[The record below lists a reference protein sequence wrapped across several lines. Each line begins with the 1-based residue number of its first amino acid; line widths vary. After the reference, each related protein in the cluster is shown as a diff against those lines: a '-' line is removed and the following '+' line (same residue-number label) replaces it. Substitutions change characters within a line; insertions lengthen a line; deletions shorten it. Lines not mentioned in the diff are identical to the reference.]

1 MIRVFVPATSA
12 NCSIGFDT
20 LGMALDW
27 MAMFEFDFS
36 DHLVISGCPQA
47 FCNPDNLVYQAYKK
61 TCEKYGCEVKDV
73 RIHID
78 SSIPFARGLGSSSV
92 CTVAGILGASA
103 LHHLD
108 LDQDQVLAVATEM
121 EGHPDN
127 VAPAIFGQMCAC
139 FTDHEGNVVHEIL
152 DMADWK
158 VLAIIPNYEVST
170 NEARKVLP
178 EEVPLKKAAAQ
189 VGRAL
194 VFEKAL
200 AAGDE
205 RKLALCCSDIF
216 HEPYRSQLISE
227 YYPIQSYARANQ
239 LPFWISGSGSTM
251 LIMALEKDTLE
262 TLERNIRQVW
272 PHLDTKILNVC
283 RHGAAVVSS

>member
-1 MIRVFVPATSA
+1 
-12 NCSIGFDT
+12 
-20 LGMALDW
+20 
-27 MAMFEFDFS
+27 
-36 DHLVISGCPQA
+36 
-47 FCNPDNLVYQAYKK
+47 
-61 TCEKYGCEVKDV
+61 
-73 RIHID
+73 
-78 SSIPFARGLGSSSV
+78 
-92 CTVAGILGASA
+92 
-103 LHHLD
+103 
-108 LDQDQVLAVATEM
+108 M